1 MAALPLEGVT
11 VVDLGQI
18 YNGPY
23 ATLLMALAGAHVV
36 KVEPRHGDNLRGRA
50 RAKGSGAPFV
60 MLNSNKVG
68 ATLDVR
74 TDRGRELLLRMTD
87 SADVLVENF
96 RPGVMERLGVGPEVV
111 RGRNP
116 RLIYA
121 SGSGFGQSGPYR
133 DLPAMDITVQA
144 MAGVM
149 SVTGW
154 PDMPPVKTGPAL
166 CDFFGGI
173 HLYGAIVTALFD
185 RERTGEGREVEAS
198 MFESVYASLASSLGL
213 FFGSEDRQTQR
224 TGNRHNGLAEA
235 PYNAYPTADGYVALI
250 CVTDAHWRRF
260 AAVMDREDLAEGAG
274 YATRAERVE
283 RMDEIDALVG
293 GWTSER
299 TTDEAVAILREH
311 RVPCAPVRDLAQVTS
326 DPHLHARGM
335 LREIDH
341 PEIGRITVPHSPLR
355 FDGNGGAE
363 LRPSPALGQDNEA
376 VYCDWLGLSREEL
389 AELERE
395 EVV

>member
-1 MAALPLEGVT
+1 MDRLPLDGVT
-11 VVDLGQI
+11 VIDLGQI

-23 ATLLMALAGAHVV
+23 ATLLMALAGAYVI
-36 KVEPRHGDNLRGRA
+36 KVEPRHGENLRGRA

-60 MLNSNKVG
+60 MLNSNKAGV
-68 ATLDVR
+68 TLDLR

-87 SADVLVENF
+87 RADVLVENF
-96 RPGVMERLGVGPEVV
+96 RPGVTERLGVGPDTV
-111 RGRNP
+111 RERNP

-144 MAGVM
+144 MSGVM

-173 HLYGAIVTALFD
+173 HLYGAIATALYD
-185 RERTGEGREVEAS
+185 RERTGEGRVVEAS
-198 MFESVYASLASSLGL
+198 MFESVYASLMSSLGL
-213 FFGSEDRQTQR
+213 FLGSENPQTLR

-235 PYNAYPTADGYVALI
+235 PYNAYPASDGFLTLI
-250 CVTDAHWRRF
+250 CVTDAHWRSL
-260 AAVMDREDLAEGAG
+260 AAAMGREDLAEREG
-274 YATRAERVE
+274 YATRAERVD
-283 RMDEIDALVG
+283 RIDEIDELVG
-293 GWTSER
+293 AWTAVR
-299 TTDEAVAILREH
+299 TKAELVETLRAH
-311 RVPCAPVRDLAQVTS
+311 RVPCAPVRDLAEVTT

-355 FDGNGGAE
+355 FDGESGAD

-376 VYCDWLGLSREEL
+376 VYCDWLGLSHEEL
-389 AELERE
+389 EELERE